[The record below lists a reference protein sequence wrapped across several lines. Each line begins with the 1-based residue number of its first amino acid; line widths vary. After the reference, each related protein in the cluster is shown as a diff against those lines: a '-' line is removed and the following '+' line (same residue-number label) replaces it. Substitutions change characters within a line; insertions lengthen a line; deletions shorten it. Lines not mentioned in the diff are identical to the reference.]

1 VTDSRRCAAAGCLN
15 AARRLYCS
23 DECAS
28 RARQRRYNRNIER
41 HVDVWAVVEFG
52 PRWLR
57 GIDAPPEIAE
67 IFADDAARFARMGK
81 RANRNNALLS

>member
-1 VTDSRRCAAAGCLN
+1 VVIGRRCAVAGCPN
-15 AARRLYCS
+15 DARRVYCS

-28 RARQRRYNRNIER
+28 RARQSRYRATTR
-41 HVDVWAVVEFG
+41 QVDAWVIIEFG

-67 IFADDAARFARMGK
+67 IFADDAQRFARMGK
-81 RANRNNALLS
+81 RANRNARLV